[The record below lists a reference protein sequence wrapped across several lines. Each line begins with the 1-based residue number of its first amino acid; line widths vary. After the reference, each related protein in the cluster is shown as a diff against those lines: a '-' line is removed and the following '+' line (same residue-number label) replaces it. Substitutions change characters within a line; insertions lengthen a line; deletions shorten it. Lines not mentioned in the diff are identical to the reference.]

1 MCVVADDLDYLPP
14 ELRSR
19 QVMSWCPFCHLG
31 WKRDP
36 QSRLCC
42 SIGLPT
48 GTAVMHVPAITWD
61 RETPGAKIQFMFHPR
76 PWEIS
81 ALARAGIDP
90 RRARREVPGLRLALE
105 KGAKINALAKRGHS
119 RSAATT
125 AVEHQYDQA
134 AELGLTWSLTPL
146 RKAGA

>member
-1 MCVVADDLDYLPP
+1 VCVVTADLDYLPP

-36 QSRLCC
+36 QSKLCC

-61 RETPGAKIQFMFHPR
+61 RETPAAKIKFMFHPR

-90 RRARREVPGLRLALE
+90 RTARREVPGLRLALE
-105 KGAKINALAKRGHS
+105 KGAKINALVKRGHS

-125 AVEHQYDQA
+125 AVESQY
-134 AELGLTWSLTPL
+134 ELIDPTKVEETVVS
-146 RKAGA
+146 